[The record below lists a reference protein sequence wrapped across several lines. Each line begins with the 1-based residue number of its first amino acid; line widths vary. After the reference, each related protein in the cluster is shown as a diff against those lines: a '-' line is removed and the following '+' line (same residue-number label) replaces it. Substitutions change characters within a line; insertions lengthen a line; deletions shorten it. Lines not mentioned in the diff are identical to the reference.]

1 MFFMVSFLLKHLIS
15 LFFFIIIILY
25 ATRLLFAV
33 IMRQRLLRFAAC
45 VAVLLVHGDK
55 AVRTLIDV

>member
-1 MFFMVSFLLKHLIS
+1 MPLGFF
-15 LFFFIIIILY
+15 
-25 ATRLLFAV
+25 FAV

>member
-45 VAVLLVHGDK
+45 VAVFVHGDK
-55 AVRTLIDV
+55 AFRTSIDF